1 MLDCCINETK
11 RVSGE
16 QTEKN
21 GRQEYSEALDWLIL
35 VTVVHA
41 NYTWRIRSPRLINN
55 KIVRNTEYYEETLIS
70 SPTCILTYH
79 VEGKKG

>member
-21 GRQEYSEALDWLIL
+21 GRQEYSEEIWHGSQLDFW
-35 VTVVHA
+35 
-41 NYTWRIRSPRLINN
+41 
-55 KIVRNTEYYEETLIS
+55 KQDGMEDRNT
-70 SPTCILTYH
+70 
-79 VEGKKG
+79 

>member
-21 GRQEYSEALDWLIL
+21 GRQEYSEEIWHGSQLDFWKQDGM
-35 VTVVHA
+35 VQ
-41 NYTWRIRSPRLINN
+41 P
-55 KIVRNTEYYEETLIS
+55 IVNCFTFHSIS
-70 SPTCILTYH
+70 TC
-79 VEGKKG
+79 KNSQMKSW